1 MKKEET
7 ITITA
12 LLLILLSVILIWFTS
27 CMTVDKA
34 KQVLKKKDALA
45 AICATEYPV
54 KTEYIK
60 GDSVITFDT
69 IYTGGE
75 LIIDTVVNYS
85 KDTVIITKTV
95 PVTKV
100 VTKTVTIVDTVVKEN
115 TAAVE
120 ATKIDLNKCNDKY
133 ASLFLKYE
141 KLFDQS
147 DKYRKQRNTAYWI
160 ILGLLVL
167 LFRKPLLKLVNPIFS
182 KINLFK

>member
-27 CMTVDKA
+27 CVTVDKA

-85 KDTVIITKTV
+85 KDTVIITKTI

-120 ATKIDLNKCNDKY
+120 AAKIDLNKCHQDNSKLQSNVEALNTKLDKVKKTRSTY
-133 ASLFLKYE
+133 F
-141 KLFDQS
+141 
-147 DKYRKQRNTAYWI
+147 W
-160 ILGLLVL
+160 LLLIAVGL
-167 LFRKPLLKLVNPIFS
+167 LFRKPIY
-182 KINLFK
+182 NLIKTFV

>member
-1 MKKEET
+1 MKTNEKV
-7 ITITA
+7 TITA

-85 KDTVIITKTV
+85 KDTVIITKTI

-100 VTKTVTIVDTVVKEN
+100 ISKTVHVVDTVVKEN

-120 ATKIDLNKCNDKY
+120 AAKVALNKCDAKY
-133 ASLFLKYE
+133 SQLYLKHE
-141 KLFDQS
+141 ALTAKLNHVKNVRS
-147 DKYRKQRNTAYWI
+147 TYLW
-160 ILGLLVL
+160 LLLLVTGL
-167 LFRKPLLKLVNPIFS
+167 LFRKPIY
-182 KINLFK
+182 NLIKTFV